1 MPAPPPP
8 RNVYNV
14 AEFPK
19 NCSQPSCGVKK
30 KNLRVVAL
38 LDGKPGHVKQT
49 QGILQALQD
58 LIGVDIRELPV
69 AAQPFCGVLR
79 QLFLLACPG
88 KGWFHPLVE
97 GADLLFGTGSRTHLP
112 LLLYKK
118 SYGIPAITC
127 MSPSAIIRR
136 NFDLCFVP
144 EHDGLAESSNIM
156 HTVGAP
162 NCSRNKGRHQENQGL
177 ILLGGV
183 DAKSHFWHSTGIADM
198 VREIVAKES
207 SMQWTISSSPR
218 TPQDTVYL
226 MRELAAAHAHVTF
239 FAYQETQPGWIED
252 QYDKN
257 SMVWVTSD
265 SISMI
270 YEALTGGCKVGV
282 VPLIWRKENSKFKRN
297 EDLLLQKGLVL
308 SFSLWQQGQATW
320 RENIELNEAQR
331 CAERILQIWPSK
343 N

>member
-1 MPAPPPP
+1 MPAHLF
-8 RNVYNV
+8 RNVCNV
-14 AEFPK
+14 SEFQK
-19 NCSQPSCGVKK
+19 SCYQSLRGVEEKK
-30 KNLRVVAL
+30 LRVVAL
-38 LDGKPGHVKQT
+38 LDGRPGHVKQT
-49 QGILQALQD
+49 QGILQALQE
-58 LIGVDIRELPV
+58 LVEVDIREMV
-69 AAQPFCGVLR
+69 VFAQPFLGVLK
-79 QLFLLACPG
+79 QLFLLGCPG
-88 KGWFHPLVE
+88 KGLVHPLVE
-97 GADLLFGTGSRTHLP
+97 GADLLLGTGSRTHLP

-118 SYGIPAITC
+118 SYGIPALTC

-144 EHDGLAESSNIM
+144 EHDGLAESHNIM

-162 NCSRNKGRHQENQGL
+162 NCSRNKGRHQDNQGL

-183 DAKSHFWHSTGIADM
+183 DTKSHFWNSAAIAHM
-198 VREIVAKES
+198 VRDIVAREN

-218 TPQDTVYL
+218 TPVDTVCL
-226 MRELAAAHAHVTF
+226 MRELAAAHAHVRF

-282 VPLIWRKENSKFKRN
+282 IPLIWRKENSKFKRN
-297 EDLLLQKGLVL
+297 ENLLLEKGLVL
-308 SFSLWQQGQATW
+308 SFSSWQQGQSTW
-320 RENIELNEAQR
+320 RENIQLNEAQR
-331 CAERILQIWPSK
+331 CAKRILQIWPSK